1 METPV
6 LEPIFNKFSGLK
18 DWKEIPTKVF
28 YCEYYEIFKRT
39 YIEEHLQTVASASL

>member
-18 DWKEIPTKVF
+18 DLKEIPTQVF
-28 YCEYYEIFKRT
+28 YCEHYEIFKKT
-39 YIEEHLQTVASASL
+39 YIEEHLQTVASAPL